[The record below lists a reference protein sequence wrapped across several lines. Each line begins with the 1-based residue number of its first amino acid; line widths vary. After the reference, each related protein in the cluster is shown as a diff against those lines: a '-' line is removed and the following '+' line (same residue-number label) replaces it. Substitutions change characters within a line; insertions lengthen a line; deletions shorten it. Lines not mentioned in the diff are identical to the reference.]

1 MPRGHAD
8 PLNLRGQSPGLATG
22 DQTIVEAAAQW
33 ETGQG
38 LAGSLPSQHVVV
50 LRAQLERQHLRPV
63 LVTTRDKD
71 QNKPGYRH
79 LQGERLLPPAQSGNG
94 QAVLSLCLTPRLGSE
109 NVRQEPNF

>member
-1 MPRGHAD
+1 M
-8 PLNLRGQSPGLATG
+8 G
-22 DQTIVEAAAQW
+22 DRA
-33 ETGQG
+33 G

-50 LRAQLERQHLRPV
+50 LRAQRERQHLRPV

-71 QNKPGYRH
+71 QNRPGYRH

-109 NVRQEPNF
+109 SVRQEPNF